1 MLIFV
6 ILRLILT
13 SGSPES
19 QRHRDWLW
27 PNCEFGLI
35 VSIILTLLLGV
46 LLGDAS
52 LFPDENMPVAG
63 SILRS
68 GRGRHFIALFVLCFF
83 ARFELNALFDNFRW
97 CLLRSLHF
105 IHSKK
110 NRLTGYS
117 DTVVR
122 SVCRYWR
129 YMNRSKNFVRLS
141 NVVSP
146 LTLWSYRAKTL
157 GFHSQLTNENIHVLV
172 YNHIL
177 QEENTGQ
184 KTNSWS
190 CSRHYRRR
198 RNSGWTWTITEVSC
212 KRFRFLLSLACAQA
226 LTLIIPLFLPFSS
239 NFSPRSKKH
248 GPAHGARL
256 TTSSPKPTT
265 IHYSS
270 YQTYPENKTHNTTK
284 AIRVSQRIPRR

>member
-1 MLIFV
+1 M
-6 ILRLILT
+6 
-13 SGSPES
+13 PACS
-19 QRHRDWLW
+19 QTRTCPSRVRFSVLA
-27 PNCEFGLI
+27 GGGI
-35 VSIILTLLLGV
+35 LLLFLFYV
-46 LLGDAS
+46 SS
-52 LFPDENMPVAG
+52 LDLNLTHYLTTFGGAYWD
-63 SILRS
+63 
-68 GRGRHFIALFVLCFF
+68 LFTLYTQ
-83 ARFELNALFDNFRW
+83 
-97 CLLRSLHF
+97 
-105 IHSKK
+105 KK